1 MSFVK
6 KTILLGNGIN
16 RCILSNVSWG
26 DLLSTIAT
34 KYNVEINQNISFPMQ
49 FETLVN
55 QVLMNSKIAKD
66 DAYTEIKQE
75 IISLL
80 KTATLPINAPHKA
93 LTDNADSII
102 TTNYDFLIEQSID
115 KYFSIKNIPVRSK
128 DGNNKYNLRN
138 SIFVSEKEVF
148 HIHGDMRKAQSICLG
163 YEHYAGTVQHLREA
177 IATKKDDGREKV
189 PAIVLALRNQ
199 KYSTNTWAE
208 KLFTDDVN
216 IVGLGLTQ
224 SEIDIWWLITYRAT
238 LLYANRFNCKEL
250 LNNKIVYH
258 DIGDV
263 FDENMRFTLENLG
276 VEYVFHYIPEKSNE
290 YFLQKYLDVSNLI

>member
-1 MSFVK
+1 MR

-34 KYNVEINQNISFPMQ
+34 KYNIEINQNISFPMQ

-55 QVLMNSKIAKD
+55 QVLINSKTAID

-80 KTATLPINAPHKA
+80 KSAALPNNAPHKA

-115 KYFSIKNIPVRSK
+115 KNFSFENIPIRSK

-138 SIFVSEKEVF
+138 SILVSEKEVF
-148 HIHGDMRKAQSICLG
+148 HIHGDMRRAQSICLG

-177 IATKKDDGREKV
+177 LATKKDNGSEKI
-189 PAIVLALRNQ
+189 PAIVLALRNP

-216 IVGLGLTQ
+216 IVGLALTQ

-263 FDENMRFTLENLG
+263 FDEKKRFTLENLG

-290 YFLQKYLDVSNLI
+290 YFLQKYLDVSGLI

>member
-1 MSFVK
+1 
-6 KTILLGNGIN
+6 
-16 RCILSNVSWG
+16 
-26 DLLSTIAT
+26 
-34 KYNVEINQNISFPMQ
+34 
-49 FETLVN
+49 
-55 QVLMNSKIAKD
+55 MNSKIAKD

-80 KTATLPINAPHKA
+80 KTAALPINAPHKA

-115 KYFSIKNIPVRSK
+115 KIFSIENIPVRSK

-138 SIFVSEKEVF
+138 SIIVSEKEVF
-148 HIHGDMRKAQSICLG
+148 HIHGDMSRAQSICLG

-177 IATKKDDGREKV
+177 IATKKDVGGEKI

-224 SEIDIWWLITYRAT
+224 SEIDMVYRVRLLHKLKPNNYPKIYCVNVADRWRERLRT
-238 LLYANRFNCKEL
+238 LTGEVCMVRF
-250 LNNKIVYH
+250 
-258 DIGDV
+258 
-263 FDENMRFTLENLG
+263 
-276 VEYVFHYIPEKSNE
+276 VE
-290 YFLQKYLDVSNLI
+290 

>member
-1 MSFVK
+1 MK

-55 QVLMNSKIAKD
+55 QVLMNSQIAKD

-115 KYFSIKNIPVRSK
+115 KNFSIENIPVRSK

-138 SIFVSEKEVF
+138 SILVSEKEVF
-148 HIHGDMRKAQSICLG
+148 HIHGDMRRAQSICLG

-189 PAIVLALRNQ
+189 PAIVLALRNP

-216 IVGLGLTQ
+216 IVGLGLAQ

-238 LLYANRFNCKEL
+238 LLYANRFNCSGL
-250 LNNKIVYH
+250 VNNKIVYH

-263 FDENMRFTLENLG
+263 LDEDMRFTLENLG
-276 VEYVFHYIPEKSNE
+276 VEYVFHYIPQKSNE
-290 YFLQKYLDVSNLI
+290 YFWQKYIEVSNLI

>member
-1 MSFVK
+1 MK

-80 KTATLPINAPHKA
+80 KTASLPSNAPHKA

-115 KYFSIKNIPVRSK
+115 KNFSIENIPVRSK

-138 SIFVSEKEVF
+138 SVLVSEKEVF
-148 HIHGDMRKAQSICLG
+148 HIHGDMRRAQSICLG

-177 IATKKDDGREKV
+177 IATKKDDCREKV
-189 PAIVLALRNQ
+189 PAIVLALRDT

-238 LLYANRFNCKEL
+238 LLYSNRFNCRNTL
-250 LNNKIVYH
+250 YNNITYH
-258 DIGDV
+258 DVGTTLDG
-263 FDENMRFTLENLG
+263 NMKFTLENLG
-276 VEYVFHYIPEKSNE
+276 VEYCFHKIPKQKDEF
-290 YFLQKYLDVSNLI
+290 YLQKYIEIAKLI

>member
-1 MSFVK
+1 MR

-16 RCILSNVSWG
+16 RCILSKVSWG

-55 QVLMNSKIAKD
+55 QVLINSKTAID
-66 DAYTEIKQE
+66 DAYTEIKEE
-75 IISLL
+75 IITLL
-80 KTATLPINAPHKA
+80 KAATLPNNAPHKA

-115 KYFSIKNIPVRSK
+115 KNFSIENIPIKSK

-138 SIFVSEKEVF
+138 SILVSEKEVF
-148 HIHGDMRKAQSICLG
+148 HIHGDMRRAQSICLG

-177 IATKKDDGREKV
+177 LATKKDDSREKV
-189 PAIVLALRNQ
+189 PAIVLALRNP
-199 KYSTNTWAE
+199 KHSTNTWAE

-238 LLYANRFNCKEL
+238 LLYTNRFNCKEL

-290 YFLQKYLDVSNLI
+290 YFLQKYLDVSSLI

>member
-1 MSFVK
+1 MK

-34 KYNVEINQNISFPMQ
+34 KYDVEINQNISFPMQ

-80 KTATLPINAPHKA
+80 KTATLPNNAPHKA

-102 TTNYDFLIEQSID
+102 TTNYDFLIEQSND
-115 KYFSIKNIPVRSK
+115 KNFSIENIPVQSK

-138 SIFVSEKEVF
+138 SILVSQREVF
-148 HIHGDMRKAQSICLG
+148 HIHGDMRRAQSICLG

-177 IATKKDDGREKV
+177 IATKKDYNREKV
-189 PAIVLALRNQ
+189 PAIVLALRSQ

-238 LLYANRFNCKEL
+238 LLYSNRFNCREL

-263 FDENMRFTLENLG
+263 SDENMRFTLENLG